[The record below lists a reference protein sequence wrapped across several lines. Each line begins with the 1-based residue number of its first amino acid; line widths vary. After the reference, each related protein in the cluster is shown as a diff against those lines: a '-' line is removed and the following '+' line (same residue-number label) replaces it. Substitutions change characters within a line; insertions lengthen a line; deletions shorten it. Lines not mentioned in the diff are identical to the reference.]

1 MRTIDPYYLFCIFH
15 FSTNLF
21 YKSISLKHTEIKNKE
36 KEEKGHAFTK
46 LRKQTE
52 KHQSNKKNRCGETEV
67 GLCFLLLAKGIFW
80 TKILSQRL
88 RELFGGFF
96 F

>member
-1 MRTIDPYYLFCIFH
+1 MDPYYLFCIFH

-52 KHQSNKKNRCGETEV
+52 KHQSNKKNRCGATEV
-67 GLCFLLLAKGIFW
+67 GALFSFTCKGNFLDKNSITEVKTTFWKIF
-80 TKILSQRL
+80 
-88 RELFGGFF
+88 F
-96 F
+96 